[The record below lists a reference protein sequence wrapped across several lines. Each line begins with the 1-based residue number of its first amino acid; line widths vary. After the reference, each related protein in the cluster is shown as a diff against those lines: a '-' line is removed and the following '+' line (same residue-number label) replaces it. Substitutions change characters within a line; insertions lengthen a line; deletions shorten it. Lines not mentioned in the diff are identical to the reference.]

1 MEKTNVMRHLES
13 NNIAYQAHS
22 YSTEDGLI
30 DGLSVAK
37 KLNHNPEQVFKTLLT
52 QAPDHEILVFIVPV
66 AAELDFKKAAR
77 AAKVKSIEMAPVK
90 DILKISGYMK
100 GGCSPLCMKRKY
112 RTFMDETAILYDTII
127 VSAGKIGAQIELNG
141 EDLMNL
147 ATGEFVDLLKE

>member
-13 NNIAYQAHS
+13 HNISYQAHS
-22 YSTEDGLI
+22 YNSDDGLI

-37 KLNHNPEQVFKTLLT
+37 KINRNPEQVFKTLLT
-52 QAPDHEILVFIVPV
+52 QAPDREILVFIVPV

-90 DILKISGYMK
+90 DILKISGYLK

-141 EDLMNL
+141 EDLMQL
-147 ATGEFVDLLKE
+147 AEGEFVDLLKE